1 MTTHSLN
8 HVNLRAPR
16 ALLDELKKFYCDVVG
31 LHEGFRPA
39 FSGFGYWLYAQESAL
54 IHLYEAG
61 ADEDR
66 KTHVVTTADH
76 FAFNCSHLAEVEETL
91 LRHGVIYQKDVVPL
105 TDQVQLFIQDP
116 AGNKVEL
123 NFAEPHLND

>member
-16 ALLDELKKFYCDVVG
+16 ALLDALKDFYCEVVG
-31 LHEGFRPA
+31 LHAGFRPA

-54 IHLYEAG
+54 VHLYEAAPG
-61 ADEDR
+61 EEQRTDIE
-66 KTHVVTTADH
+66 TTFNH
-76 FAFNCSHLAEVEETL
+76 FAFDCSNLAEVEETL
-91 LRHGVIYQKDVVPL
+91 IQHGVIYRKAIVPL
-105 TDQVQLFIQDP
+105 TQQVQLFIHDP

-123 NFAEPHLND
+123 NFARPDV